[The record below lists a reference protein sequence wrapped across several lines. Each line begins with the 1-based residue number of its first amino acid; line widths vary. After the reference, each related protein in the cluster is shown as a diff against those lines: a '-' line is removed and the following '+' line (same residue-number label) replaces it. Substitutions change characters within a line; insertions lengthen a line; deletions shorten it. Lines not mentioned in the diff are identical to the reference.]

1 MMAAMDDAPLR
12 LAAIDAHNW
21 RDTLTV
27 RVADEQLS
35 FVAGH
40 QPVALVV
47 LAKAY
52 VRPDG
57 LDWEPLAVVRGDR
70 VVGVLALAHAA
81 THSELLHLAVDAS
94 QQGRG
99 VGTDVVGLV
108 VAHLGA
114 TRPAC
119 REVRLTVHPE
129 NDRALRLYGRNGFRP
144 TGEHRDGEPVWSKTL
159 TPARPSSPSGP
170 PPRGR

>member
-1 MMAAMDDAPLR
+1 MTAMDDAPLR
-12 LAAIDAHNW
+12 LAAIDADNW
-21 RDTLTV
+21 RDTLAV
-27 RVADEQLS
+27 RVTDDQLP

-40 QPVALVV
+40 QPVALVI

-52 VRPDG
+52 VRPGG

-70 VVGVLALAHAA
+70 VVGVLALAHAPA
-81 THSELLHLAVDAS
+81 HSELLHLVVDTS

-99 VGTDVVGLV
+99 VGTAAVGLV
-108 VAHLGA
+108 VAHLEA

-119 REVRLTVHPE
+119 PEVRLTVHPDNE
-129 NDRALRLYGRNGFRP
+129 AAQRLYRRNDFRP
-144 TGEHRDGEPVWSKTL
+144 TGEERDGEPVWSRAL

-170 PPRGR
+170 PPPGR

>member
-1 MMAAMDDAPLR
+1 MMAAMDDPAPLR
-12 LAAIDAHNW
+12 LVAIDALNW

-27 RVADEQLS
+27 RVADDQLR

-52 VRPDG
+52 VRPGG
-57 LDWEPLAVVRGDR
+57 LAWEPLAVVRGDR
-70 VVGVLALAHAA
+70 VVGVLALAHAP

-99 VGTDVVGLV
+99 VGTAAVALV
-108 VAHLGA
+108 VAHVEA

-119 REVRLTVHPE
+119 GEVRLTVHPDNE
-129 NDRALRLYGRNGFRP
+129 RAQRLYRRAGFRP
-144 TGEHRDGEPVWSKTL
+144 TGEERDGEPVWAKQIT
-159 TPARPSSPSGP
+159 RPTV
-170 PPRGR
+170 